1 MSSLKQRIQEDRK
14 LALRAQDKQRLN
26 VIQLILAAI
35 KQVEVDERIEELSDV
50 RISQILN
57 KMIKQRQDSIAQ
69 YSQAKRDDLVK
80 QEQLEAEI
88 IRAYLPE
95 ALSEADIDKILSET
109 LSNLGATSIKDMGKV
124 MAEMKEKLQGRADMA
139 LVSAKVKERLSPQ

>member
-35 KQVEVDERIEELSDV
+35 KQVEVDERIEELSEV

-109 LSNLGATSIKDMGKV
+109 LSNLGATSIKDMAKV